1 MLHTE
6 ISQEEYTKQI
16 KEFYSIKKETK
27 KQMDK
32 TLQFSEGI
40 YIEIY
45 DKEYLQDPTTKV
57 IDGSEFQEWVKI
69 DIPPMFGKQVSDFNE
84 TGILIG
90 FAYSFVDYYY
100 IIILPN
106 EGKVVY
112 WSCVGKIELVK

>member
-1 MLHTE
+1 
-6 ISQEEYTKQI
+6 
-16 KEFYSIKKETK
+16 
-27 KQMDK
+27 MDK

-57 IDGSEFQEWVKI
+57 LDGSEFQEWVKI

>member
-6 ISQEEYTKQI
+6 ISQEEYKKQI

-57 IDGSEFQEWVKI
+57 LDGSEFQEWVKI

>member
-40 YIEIY
+40 YIKIY

-57 IDGSEFQEWVKI
+57 LDGSEFQEWVKI